1 MVEHYSVLRLTSTL
15 HNRSHAWYIESTFFR
30 TDVEKSST
38 GDHSEIVPKQA
49 RIMELILSAMCS
61 CRMSCRVAKHHV
73 VCTPSNSCV
82 AA

>member
-30 TDVEKSST
+30 TDVEKSRT

-49 RIMELILSAMCS
+49 NHGAYPRS
-61 CRMSCRVAKHHV
+61 HV
-73 VCTPSNSCV
+73 FL
-82 AA
+82 